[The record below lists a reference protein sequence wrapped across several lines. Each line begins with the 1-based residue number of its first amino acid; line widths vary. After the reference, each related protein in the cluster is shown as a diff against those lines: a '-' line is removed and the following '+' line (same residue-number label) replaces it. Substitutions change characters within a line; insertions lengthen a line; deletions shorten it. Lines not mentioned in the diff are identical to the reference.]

1 MHHGYGNLLHQFLLI
16 GANVQQR
23 VAVDGDPV
31 GKDPTVVRVSHR
43 ERNSLVEPQQ
53 LRIVWVAGFDEY
65 HHVVHCRGE
74 FGRDQIQ
81 RFGDQLVEATG
92 GQPVTHQ
99 DGGGG
104 GVSTWITGGVASG
117 AGPGLRAAGGAGSL
131 PTCTRPFTLPVT
143 GAKPER
149 SGRNAP
155 SRQSTRLL
163 PARQLSTRSVC
174 QNSVSP
180 LLATTAGPP
189 EKSFASRVHSAFRSL
204 SCAASSG

>member
-1 MHHGYGNLLHQFLLI
+1 
-16 GANVQQR
+16 
-23 VAVDGDPV
+23 D
-31 GKDPTVVRVSHR
+31 
-43 ERNSLVEPQQ
+43 SLVEPQQ

-74 FGRDQIQ
+74 FGRDQIE
-81 RFGDQLVEATG
+81 RFGDQFVEAAG
-92 GQPVTHQ
+92 GQPVAHQ
-99 DGGGG
+99 GGGGG
-104 GVSTWITGGVASG
+104 GVSAWGARGVGSG
-117 AGPGLRAAGGAGSL
+117 AGPGLRTAGGAGSL
-131 PTCTRPFTLPVT
+131 PTRTCPFTLPAT

-155 SRQSTRLL
+155 SRQSTRVL

-189 EKSFASRVHSAFRSL
+189 EKSFASRVHS
-204 SCAASSG
+204 